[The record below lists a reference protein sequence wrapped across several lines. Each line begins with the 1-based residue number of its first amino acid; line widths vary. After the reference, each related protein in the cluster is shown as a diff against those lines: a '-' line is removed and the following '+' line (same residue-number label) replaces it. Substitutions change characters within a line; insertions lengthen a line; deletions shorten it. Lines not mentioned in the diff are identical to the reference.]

1 MARRRKRYKVKA
13 GDNYFTI
20 AEELFGDQRFAGYLI
35 RANPGINVLH
45 PGIVLKVPKID
56 PETTEPIIG
65 QAAWERVMAADEER
79 QVSRVDEELMAID
92 EMEAFE
98 EGPQAPFSVEELAAE
113 QEMWLNNPKIV
124 KRWAEMFANAA
135 REAGLVPE
143 VVEPV
148 SEVEET
154 ADVPSI
160 SDMAWEAEQTDDGGL
175 DVAGDNVFGT
185 QASQLEAARQEE
197 EQRDSDV
204 ETALLAEQTDDGGL
218 DVAGDNVFGT

>member
-20 AEELFGDQRFAGYLI
+20 AEELFGDQCFAGYLI

-65 QAAWERVMAADEER
+65 KAAWERVREADEER
-79 QVSRVDEELMAID
+79 QASRVDEELMAID

-98 EGPQAPFSVEELAAE
+98 EGPQAPFSVDELATE
-113 QEMWLNNPKIV
+113 QEMWLKNPKTIQ
-124 KRWAEMFANAA
+124 RWAEMFAEAA

-143 VVEPV
+143 VVESV

-154 ADVPSI
+154 ADVPS
-160 SDMAWEAEQTDDGGL
+160 SYDMAREAEQTDAGGL
-175 DVAGDNVFGT
+175 DLAGNNVFGT
-185 QASQLEAARQEE
+185 
-197 EQRDSDV
+197 
-204 ETALLAEQTDDGGL
+204 
-218 DVAGDNVFGT
+218 

>member
-56 PETTEPIIG
+56 PETTELIIG
-65 QAAWERVMAADEER
+65 QAAWERVMEADEER
-79 QVSRVDEELMAID
+79 KVSRVDEELMAIN

-98 EGPQAPFSVEELAAE
+98 EGPQAPFSVEELAAG
-113 QEMWLNNPKIV
+113 QEMWLNNPKTIQ
-124 KRWAEMFANAA
+124 RWTEMFADAA

-160 SDMAWEAEQTDDGGL
+160 SDMAREAEQTDAGGL

-185 QASQLEAARQEE
+185 QDSQLEAA
-197 EQRDSDV
+197 
-204 ETALLAEQTDDGGL
+204 G
-218 DVAGDNVFGT
+218 DVADEREGEVGT